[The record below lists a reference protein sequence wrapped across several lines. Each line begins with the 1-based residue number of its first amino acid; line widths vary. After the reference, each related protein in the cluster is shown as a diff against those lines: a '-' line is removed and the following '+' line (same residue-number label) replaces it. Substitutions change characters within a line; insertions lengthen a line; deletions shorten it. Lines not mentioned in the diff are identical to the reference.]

1 MRPPTKP
8 PMPDPSRADL
18 HDTLLFHVARA
29 YRTLRSALA
38 HDLVRYGLHEGR
50 DLVLIEIARRGGSA
64 RPREIQEALAMAP
77 SSLSTIL
84 RRSEEKGYTTREPD
98 PADGRTYRAG
108 LTSMGRI
115 LGNLM
120 ADAWRIHDRRVAE
133 SLAPGERAALL
144 RSLETVERALTR
156 IAREE
161 AAEAALIRYE
171 ESRAPTR
178 T

>member
-1 MRPPTKP
+1 
-8 PMPDPSRADL
+8 MPDPSNADL
-18 HDTLLFHVARA
+18 HDTVLFHVARA

-64 RPREIQEALAMAP
+64 RPREIREALAMAP

-84 RRSEEKGYTTREPD
+84 RRSEEWGYTTREPD
-98 PADGRTYRAG
+98 PADARTFRAG
-108 LTSMGRI
+108 LT
-115 LGNLM
+115 
-120 ADAWRIHDRRVAE
+120 A
-133 SLAPGERAALL
+133 
-144 RSLETVERALTR
+144 
-156 IAREE
+156 
-161 AAEAALIRYE
+161 AALIRYQ